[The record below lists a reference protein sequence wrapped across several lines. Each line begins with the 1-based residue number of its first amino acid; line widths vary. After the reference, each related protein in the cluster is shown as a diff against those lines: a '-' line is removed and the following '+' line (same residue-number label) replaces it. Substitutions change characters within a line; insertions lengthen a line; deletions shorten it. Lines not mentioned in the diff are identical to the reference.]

1 MSDTG
6 TTAISHSGLR
16 AVRPVEF
23 GTTGFYPAFSGA
35 ANAVMS
41 EAMGFDIQSF
51 SENHSMVADC
61 FGEMR
66 DAARE
71 TTEILLACGPV
82 NFVTRD
88 PGVVAAAVLPIQ
100 VLSRGRAVCGVAS
113 GDSAVAAAGR
123 APQRHDALDRDVR
136 MLRTYLHGGDVA
148 VGERTSRLEWADDI
162 SYEPVPIQMVCSGP
176 KAIALAGRVTDRICL
191 GVGTNPQRVAWAL
204 RIVEEAL
211 HESDRDR
218 DDVRIGLFAPLAVT
232 DDRVTGRAAIRTRVA
247 AWAHMSSG
255 RGMDLS
261 QQPEILR
268 RVTSVLRDTY
278 DYRYHRP
285 GVPPDNPNSAPCDE
299 EFGDWMGI
307 GGPTSYI
314 TDRLAH
320 LVEMG
325 VDFFMTALPMP
336 EREPFAAE
344 VMPAVR
350 ALRATR

>member
-1 MSDTG
+1 VSDTD
-6 TTAISHSGLR
+6 TTAVSHAR
-16 AVRPVEF
+16 PQAVRPVEF

-35 ANAVMS
+35 AMAAAS

-71 TTEILLACGPV
+71 TTKILLACGPV

-88 PGVVAAAVLPIQ
+88 PGVVAAAILPLQI
-100 VLSRGRAVCGVAS
+100 VSNGRAVCGVAS

-123 APQRHDALDRDVR
+123 RPQRHDALDRDVR

-148 VGERTSRLEWADDI
+148 VGERTSRLEWADDLT
-162 SYEPVPIQMVCSGP
+162 YEPVPIQMVCSGP
-176 KAIALAGRVTDRICL
+176 KAIALAARVTDRICL
-191 GVGTNPQRVAWAL
+191 GVGTNPERVAWAL
-204 RIVEEAL
+204 QIIEAGL
-211 HESDRDR
+211 HESGRDR
-218 DDVRIGLFAPLAVT
+218 DDIRIGLFAPLAVT

-255 RGMDLS
+255 PGMDLS
-261 QQPEILR
+261 EQPEILR
-268 RVTSVLRDTY
+268 RVTSVLRDGY

-285 GVPPDNPNSAPCDE
+285 GVPAENPNSATCDE

-307 GGPTSYI
+307 GGPTAYI
-314 TDRLAH
+314 TDRLGQ

-336 EREPFAAE
+336 EREAFAAE

-350 ALRATR
+350 AMRASG

>member
-1 MSDTG
+1 MSDTD
-6 TTAISHSGLR
+6 TTTITRSGPR
-16 AVRPVEF
+16 PVRPVKF

-35 ANAVMS
+35 AMAVES

-51 SENHSMVADC
+51 PENHSMVADC

-71 TTEILLACGPV
+71 TTKILLAAGPV

-88 PGVVAAAVLPIQ
+88 PGVVAAAVLPLQ
-100 VLSRGRAVCGVAS
+100 VISRGRTVCGVAS

-123 APQRHDALDRDVR
+123 APQKHDGLDRDVR

-148 VGERTSRLEWADDI
+148 VGERTSRLEWADDL

-191 GVGTNPQRVAWAL
+191 GIGTNPERVAWAL
-204 RIVEEAL
+204 RIIDEAL
-211 HESDRDR
+211 HESGRDR
-218 DDVRIGLFAPLAVT
+218 DDIRIGLFAPLAVT

-255 RGMDLS
+255 RGIDLS
-261 QQPEILR
+261 EQPEILR

-285 GVPPDNPNSAPCDE
+285 GVPADNPNTEPCDE

-307 GGPTSYI
+307 GGPTSYVS
-314 TDRLAH
+314 DRLGQ
-320 LVEMG
+320 LVDMG
-325 VDFFMTALPMP
+325 VDFFMTALPP
-336 EREPFAAE
+336 QERETFAAE